1 MKFKEAKDTLGSFE
15 FGKSVRSG
23 DLTSRTSYA
32 YLIWNR
38 LLENLTPLDLIQAKE
53 VLDFAQNVGFQHDG
67 MPSDEYLLH
76 PIRVAA
82 LSGLFNREYINL
94 SIQVGLLHNVYELAK
109 IERSEIVYKYG
120 NAVDSALS
128 TLRIDRSKQR
138 NNEYLQNYYT
148 SIGNLPNNLGLVKV
162 IDKLDN
168 LYTLDS
174 TSTKEMKKLYLREVK
189 MFVVPLCNKVSPFL
203 DSPLREL
210 IKSLN

>member
-1 MKFKEAKDTLGSFE
+1 VQFHAS
-15 FGKSVRSG
+15 
-23 DLTSRTSYA
+23 
-32 YLIWNR
+32 
-38 LLENLTPLDLIQAKE
+38 LLQQILRCDQAKE